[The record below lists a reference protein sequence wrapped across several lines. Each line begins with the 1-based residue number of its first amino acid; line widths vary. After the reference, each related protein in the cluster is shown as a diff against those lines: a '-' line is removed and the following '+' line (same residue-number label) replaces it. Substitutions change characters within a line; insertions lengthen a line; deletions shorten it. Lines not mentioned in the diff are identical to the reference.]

1 MYGVL
6 ICSHAVTATVALL
19 AAFGSRRYSRW
30 FGVYYVAMLAMFGF
44 LGAAVALDAAGATSP
59 VTS

>member
-1 MYGVL
+1 L
-6 ICSHAVTATVALL
+6 ICSHAVTATVALI
-19 AAFGSRRYSRW
+19 AAFGSRHRRW